1 MTLQEEFI
9 KNYNQAIK
17 DNSEKLYSLL
27 KEYIRELAAKAP
39 HKHVITG
46 NYNPNEGITE
56 YRHYSIDYIMN
67 ILSLVIGKF
76 KQDNIYI
83 KITYLKDSTL
93 FLSVDFLIGWQQTK
107 VIDSMSGYDSRMDQ

>member
-9 KNYNQAIK
+9 RNYNQAIK

-27 KEYIRELAAKAP
+27 KEYIKELAAKAP
-39 HKHVITG
+39 HKHAITG
-46 NYNPNEGITE
+46 TYDPKVGMTE
-56 YRHYSIDYIMN
+56 YKHFEIDYIMN

-83 KITYLKDSTL
+83 KITYLKDSAL

-107 VIDSMSGYDSRMDQ
+107 VIDSMSTYDSRIDQ